1 MSLLSLFMHD
11 ASRSGQRLKGRR
23 HLGSPSNAI
32 RGILRDERGTALVEF
47 ALLLPVLMLV
57 LVGILYFG
65 RAMNYDEQETHL
77 VNEAARY
84 ATVDQ
89 VPAGA
94 IGSLGQ
100 WVRSQVDSSE
110 LANGTG
116 SVSGTQVCI
125 GYGPGGTAVGQ
136 PVTVTMKFTFSWVP
150 VLKITVAST
159 TIQRTATMRI
169 EASPTDPFFAAGC
182 S

>member
-1 MSLLSLFMHD
+1 MYDVL
-11 ASRSGQRLKGRR
+11 RSSDHLPERR
-23 HLGSPSNAI
+23 
-32 RGILRDERGTALVEF
+32 RGAWRQALCARLRDERGTALVEF

-77 VNEAARY
+77 VNEAVRY
-84 ATVDQ
+84 AAVDQ

-94 IGSLGQ
+94 TGTLGQ

-110 LANGTG
+110 LANSTG

-125 GYGPGGTAVGQ
+125 GYGSGGTAVGG

-150 VLKITVAST
+150 VLNIKAAST
-159 TIQRTATMRI
+159 TIQRSATMRI